1 MGGNIDS
8 MCSCE
13 KKNILKMKDS
23 EILKD
28 FQEDNSQLNNH
39 KSQSR
44 SKYSKYSLQNSGK
57 ITQFIS
63 PDKMDENDEENNLY
77 NSVKNTIPSNNAL
90 LNKSVIQNISLFIES
105 PIESIQISNN
115 NYSEIIKDDNKEKE
129 KYCQISKI
137 EENKSD
143 KKILYNNS
151 SKNSLNEFIKIFKN
165 DSLINNKGKNK
176 LKLNG
181 EGILKINNG
190 KTIEGS
196 SINQKLNG
204 FSRFIDKDG
213 TIYEGVFENGEL
225 NGIGKIIKMK
235 ENNNDKSI
243 NHTLKEENQI
253 IYTGNIKNFKKEGF
267 GREECFDYIYEGN
280 FHNNM
285 KNGKGEIKMIK
296 SGDNYEGEFVN
307 DKITGY
313 GKYIWDNH
321 HQYIG
326 YFLDGEMN
334 GKGKYKWPDGSE
346 YEGEY
351 VNNKR
356 EGKGKFKWNSGAFF
370 EGNFHNGKPD
380 GNGIFFKQG
389 STYNAEFKD
398 GHLKIH
404 RKIILN

>member
-137 EENKSD
+137 
-143 KKILYNNS
+143 
-151 SKNSLNEFIKIFKN
+151 
-165 DSLINNKGKNK
+165 
-176 LKLNG
+176 
-181 EGILKINNG
+181 
-190 KTIEGS
+190 
-196 SINQKLNG
+196 
-204 FSRFIDKDG
+204 
-213 TIYEGVFENGEL
+213 
-225 NGIGKIIKMK
+225 
-235 ENNNDKSI
+235 
-243 NHTLKEENQI
+243 
-253 IYTGNIKNFKKEGF
+253 
-267 GREECFDYIYEGN
+267 
-280 FHNNM
+280 
-285 KNGKGEIKMIK
+285 
-296 SGDNYEGEFVN
+296 
-307 DKITGY
+307 
-313 GKYIWDNH
+313 
-321 HQYIG
+321 
-326 YFLDGEMN
+326 
-334 GKGKYKWPDGSE
+334 
-346 YEGEY
+346 
-351 VNNKR
+351 
-356 EGKGKFKWNSGAFF
+356 
-370 EGNFHNGKPD
+370 
-380 GNGIFFKQG
+380 
-389 STYNAEFKD
+389 
-398 GHLKIH
+398 
-404 RKIILN
+404 